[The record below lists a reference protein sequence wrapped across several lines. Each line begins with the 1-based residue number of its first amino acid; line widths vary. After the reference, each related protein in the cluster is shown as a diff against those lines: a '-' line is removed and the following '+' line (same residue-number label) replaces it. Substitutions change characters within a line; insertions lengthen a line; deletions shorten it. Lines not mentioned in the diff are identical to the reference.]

1 MPALHERRMLADTH
15 NVRMRRAE
23 SGKTFVHH
31 ILDGI
36 DQLLH
41 PGLLLWSLRRQLSS
55 ISLATFSANS
65 LSSESARRA
74 PALRVRTPG

>member
-41 PGLLLWSLRRQLSS
+41 PPLLREAYKKVLIEIFGQDSVRLMRDAATPFEVTTAERQYQ
-55 ISLATFSANS
+55 
-65 LSSESARRA
+65 R
-74 PALRVRTPG
+74 